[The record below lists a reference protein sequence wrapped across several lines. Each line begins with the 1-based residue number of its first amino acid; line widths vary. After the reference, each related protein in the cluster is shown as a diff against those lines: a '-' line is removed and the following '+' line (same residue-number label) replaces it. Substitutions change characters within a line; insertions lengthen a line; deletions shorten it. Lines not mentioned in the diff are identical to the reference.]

1 MEAQK
6 ILVKDV
12 QVDPG
17 QPRKIYANMEILTES
32 MKANGFDPFR
42 PILIQSCPDPNG
54 RQYQTIWGNRR
65 TKAAE
70 TAGLEYLWAFIADG
84 MSEKEI
90 YEAQLKENEHRE
102 DLRPMERAFA
112 IQEGLEKGIKKG
124 HLAKILAVSVSTLNA
139 DLELCGLAPD
149 LHKFVDDGKI
159 SKEVA
164 RKLATS
170 FESPNQQMTV
180 YNNVLVGKKTTD
192 AMLASI
198 QAYIDKNA
206 QQGLSIFA
214 QARKEAGENGGL
226 IKARKAS
233 EKLEK
238 AIAEYEK
245 NWAGDPNIINARK
258 RDRGKMRLTA
268 LSMRKIADK
277 LIEQLEAFEA
287 HVDINAP
294 KVANG

>member
-1 MEAQK
+1 METRK
-6 ILVKDV
+6 IEVAKIHL
-12 QVDPG
+12 DPE
-17 QPRKIYANMEILTES
+17 QPREIYTGIEELSGS
-32 MKANGFDPFR
+32 MKAKGFLPGSAVTLRSHPEINGEFMVVV
-42 PILIQSCPDPNG
+42 G
-54 RQYQTIWGNRR
+54 HRR
-65 TKAAE
+65 SLAAKK
-70 TAGLEYLWAFIADG
+70 AGLLEIDAFVIDG
-84 MSEKEI
+84 MNEREI
-90 YEAQLKENEHRE
+90 YEFQLVENENRE
-102 DLRPMERAFA
+102 DLSPMNRARA
-112 IQEGLEKGIKKG
+112 IQKGISKG
-124 HLAKILAVSVSTLNA
+124 IDAGRIAKIFGVSTATVKA